1 MEVFSF
7 SSITQITNFLNNKV
21 LTILRLI
28 NNHPNQI
35 THVYLNLLLENKVKI
50 SKTQVYR
57 YIDCLVKYDLVDK
70 SHYLNRGD
78 VKGYL
83 YKINENG
90 IELLYTLSKRFEQDK
105 IVK

>member
-7 SSITQITNFLNNKV
+7 SSVTQIINFLNSKV

-35 THVYLNLLLENKVKI
+35 TYVYHNLLIENKVKI

-57 YIDCLVKYDLVDK
+57 YVDCLVKYNLVNK
-70 SHYLNRGD
+70 SHYLNDVD
-78 VKGYL
+78 VKGYI
-83 YKINENG
+83 YKINNKG
-90 IELLYTLSKRFEQDK
+90 IEVLYILSKRFERDK
-105 IVK
+105 SVE